1 MGGRRAAAAIAV
13 SLSVFAGGLGA
24 QEPRATEPASTSA
37 TPAADSPVRK
47 TLRVAEEE
55 IRRYLTDGAAFVT
68 APIHWKEGDWE
79 RAAGVAAVIGGVM
92 IFDKRLDHEAQE
104 RRSSLTD
111 RVSGATTW
119 VGGGY
124 GFDLSL
130 GLIAAG
136 IAADDVDVREMGREA
151 VETSVLT
158 SLADKLVL
166 KNVFGRERPGVSNG
180 ETVFRPG
187 SGNDS
192 FPSGHATQAF
202 SIASVVAMRSRGWI
216 VPTLAYTAAT
226 FVAFD
231 RVNDRAHFPSDVVA
245 GAALG
250 LATGRFIVGRH
261 ERAAGEGRPQASF
274 EVVPIRDGL
283 SIDIR
288 F

>member
-1 MGGRRAAAAIAV
+1 MRVERSATAVIALFLGF
-13 SLSVFAGGLGA
+13 SASGIGA
-24 QEPRATEPASTSA
+24 QQARTADPQPA
-37 TPAADSPVRK
+37 PAADSAARK
-47 TLRVAEEE
+47 TLRIAKEEF
-55 IRRYLTDGAAFVT
+55 RRYLTDGAALVT
-68 APIHWKEGDWE
+68 APLHWKEGDWE
-79 RAAGVAAVIGGVM
+79 RAAGVAAVVGGVM
-92 IFDKRLDHEAQE
+92 IFDKRLDHEARE
-104 RRSSLTD
+104 RRSSFTD

-136 IAADDVDVREMGREA
+136 IVANDVNVREMGREA

-158 SLADKLVL
+158 SLTDKLIL
-166 KNVFGRERPGVSNG
+166 KNIFGRERPGVSNG

-202 SIASVVAMRSRGWI
+202 SIASVVAMRSHGWV

-226 FVAFD
+226 LVAFD

-250 LATGRFIVGRH
+250 LAAGRFIVGRH
-261 ERAAGEGRPQASF
+261 ERAASQGRPAASL
-274 EVVPIRDGL
+274 EVLPIRNGL
-283 SIDIR
+283 AVDIR